1 MPLVKVYV
9 NYKKSIL
16 NPEAQAVNNALQRL
30 GYEDIEDVKL
40 GKYFE
45 LTVADGKSKADLDA
59 EINEICDKLLAN
71 YNMENYH
78 YEIDETEAAK

>member
-1 MPLVKVYV
+1 MALVKVYV

-16 NPEAQAVNNALQRL
+16 NPEAQAIQKALGRL
-30 GYEDIEDVKL
+30 GYDNVNDLKL

-45 LTVADGKSKADLDA
+45 ITVADGISRNDLNK
-59 EINEICDKLLAN
+59 EINDICDKMLAN

-78 YEIDETEAAK
+78 YDITETEAAQ

>member
-1 MPLVKVYV
+1 MYV

-16 NPEAQAVNNALQRL
+16 NPEAEAVHKALKRL
-30 GYEDIEDVKL
+30 GYDNIDDVKL

-45 LTVADGKSKADLDA
+45 LTVADGKSKDELDH

-78 YEIDETEAAK
+78 YEIVETEAAQ

>member
-1 MPLVKVYV
+1 MALVKVYV

-16 NPEAQAVNNALQRL
+16 NPEAQAIQKALGRL
-30 GYEDIEDVKL
+30 GYDNIDDLKL

-45 LTVADGKSKADLDA
+45 ITVKDGVGRADLDK
-59 EINEICDKLLAN
+59 EINEICDKMLAN

-78 YEIDETEAAK
+78 YEIVETEAAQ

>member
-1 MPLVKVYV
+1 MALVKVYV

-16 NPEAQAVNNALQRL
+16 NPEAQAIQKALVRL
-30 GYEDIEDVKL
+30 GYDNVNDLKL

-45 LTVADGKSKADLDA
+45 ITVADGISRDDLNK
-59 EINEICDKLLAN
+59 EINDICDKMLAN

-78 YEIDETEAAK
+78 YDITETEAAQ

>member
-1 MPLVKVYV
+1 MALVKVYV

>member
-1 MPLVKVYV
+1 MALVKVYV

-16 NPEAQAVNNALQRL
+16 NPEAQAIQKALGRL
-30 GYEDIEDVKL
+30 GYDNVNDLKL

-45 LTVADGKSKADLDA
+45 ITVADDISRDDLNK
-59 EINEICDKLLAN
+59 EINDICDKMLAN

-78 YEIDETEAAK
+78 YDITETEAAQ

>member
-1 MPLVKVYV
+1 MALAKVYV

-16 NPEAQAVNNALQRL
+16 NPEAEAVHKALKRL
-30 GYEDIEDVKL
+30 GYDNIDDVKL

-45 LTVADGKSKADLDA
+45 LTVADGKSKDELDK

-78 YEIDETEAAK
+78 YEIEETEAAQ

>member
-1 MPLVKVYV
+1 MTLVKVYV
-9 NYKKSIL
+9 TYKRSIL
-16 NPEAQAVNNALQRL
+16 NPEAQAVHSALTRL
-30 GYEDIEDVKL
+30 GYNDINDVKL

-45 LTVADGKSKADLDA
+45 LTVADGKSKADLDQ

-78 YEIDETEAAK
+78 YEIAETEAAQ

>member
-1 MPLVKVYV
+1 MALVKVYV

-16 NPEAQAVNNALQRL
+16 NPEAQAIQNALGRL
-30 GYEDIEDVKL
+30 GYDNINDLKL

-45 LTVADGKSKADLDA
+45 IKVADGPSHDELDK

-71 YNMENYH
+71 YNMENYR
-78 YEIDETEAAK
+78 YEIVETEAAQ

>member
-1 MPLVKVYV
+1 MALAKVYV

-16 NPEAQAVNNALQRL
+16 NPEAEAVHKALKRL
-30 GYEDIEDVKL
+30 GYDNVEDVKL

-45 LTVADGKSKADLDA
+45 LTVADGKSKDELDK

-78 YEIDETEAAK
+78 YEIEETEAAQ

>member
-1 MPLVKVYV
+1 MALVKVYV
-9 NYKKSIL
+9 NYKQSIL
-16 NPEAQAVNNALQRL
+16 NPEAEAVHKALKRL
-30 GYEDIEDVKL
+30 GYADIEDVKL

-45 LTVADGKSKADLDA
+45 LTVADGKSQAEMDH

-78 YEIDETEAAK
+78 YEIEDAEAAQ

>member
-1 MPLVKVYV
+1 MTLVKVYV

-16 NPEAQAVNNALQRL
+16 NPEAQAIQKALGRL
-30 GYEDIEDVKL
+30 GYDNVNDLKL

-45 LTVADGKSKADLDA
+45 ITVADGISRDDLNK
-59 EINEICDKLLAN
+59 EINDICDKMLAN

-78 YEIDETEAAK
+78 YDITETEAAQ

>member
-1 MPLVKVYV
+1 MALVKVYV

-16 NPEAQAVNNALQRL
+16 NPEAQAIQKALGRL
-30 GYEDIEDVKL
+30 GYDNVNDLKL

-45 LTVADGKSKADLDA
+45 ITVADGISRDDLNK
-59 EINEICDKLLAN
+59 EINDICDKMLAN

-78 YEIDETEAAK
+78 YDITETEAAQ

>member
-1 MPLVKVYV
+1 M
-9 NYKKSIL
+9 
-16 NPEAQAVNNALQRL
+16 
-30 GYEDIEDVKL
+30 GYDNVEDVKL

-45 LTVADGKSKADLDA
+45 LTVADGKSKDELDK

-78 YEIDETEAAK
+78 YEIEETEAAQ

>member
-1 MPLVKVYV
+1 MALVKVYV

-16 NPEAQAVNNALQRL
+16 NPEAQAIQKALGRL
-30 GYEDIEDVKL
+30 GYDNVSDLKL

-45 LTVADGKSKADLDA
+45 ITVADGISRDNLNK
-59 EINEICDKLLAN
+59 EINDICDKMLAN

-78 YEIDETEAAK
+78 YDITETEAAQ